1 MQPKCQNEYKEW
13 QKFRAQKRKK
23 NSMFFGS
30 KFKKNIYHE
39 TNWFFVCLTLKSE
52 RDMMLWE
59 WTQMAG
65 AIMRAWESAHTMPCC
80 TLLSWRAYN
89 LNVIMI
95 CCYPPTKKEFSKTL
109 LWAEHIYYSTTLDIH
124 VHCTYSVIFWIILSS
139 LRPAAFIR
147 LLNSPKMQ
155 DFTIHLFSI
164 LCHLPTEY
172 RSRCRA

>member
-95 CCYPPTKKEFSKTL
+95 CCYPPTKKEFSKHCCERNTFTIVL
-109 LWAEHIYYSTTLDIH
+109 HWIYMFIVRIPLF
-124 VHCTYSVIFWIILSS
+124 FWIILSS